1 MKTNTVFHPEHYDE
15 LTDELALID
24 EVQAKIN
31 GVLHHTHRR
40 WEYALGLSLVH
51 RYECK
56 TVLDVGSGGSP
67 FPAILASAGYDVTA
81 VDPAQEIGMQTGYAN
96 TLGVS
101 IPFSQQDFITGWLKD
116 GVALD
121 AITAISVLEHVEDDT
136 AFLLKMCDLKPNL
149 IYLTVDFHP
158 SGKAFVHPHH
168 LRTYNTDRL
177 KELAASAKELGYK
190 LIGVPDWEY
199 TKPYV
204 YEYTFASFVLRAE

>member
-1 MKTNTVFHPEHYDE
+1 MKTNTVFYPEHYDE
-15 LTDELALID
+15 LTDELSLID

-81 VDPAQEIGMQTGYAN
+81 VDPAQEIGMQTGYEN

-101 IPFSQQDFITGWLKD
+101 IPYAQLDFIDWNGF
-116 GVALD
+116 VNPPD

-136 AFLLKMCDLKPNL
+136 AFVLKACSLQPKL

-168 LRTYNTDRL
+168 LRTYNADRL

-204 YEYTFASFVLRAE
+204 YDYTFASFVLRAE